1 MNNRY
6 ISRKEKK
13 LKKLKEGNAEFFIFA
28 EDINSTPSKSMNV
41 FYNKKMELNRD
52 LTILAVQTYCELY
65 NKKKLTFVDSM
76 AGSGIGA
83 IRLLKNCSNIQ
94 KLYINDINPSA
105 TRLIEKNLELNKL
118 LNKEIEINISR
129 KDANLLLNEIAQNK
143 FGSEPLD
150 YKKPDIISID
160 PFGTPNLYIDST
172 FKAIKKDHGLLCIT
186 ATDTPVLF
194 GVRPKACLRKY
205 MAKPLHS
212 EFCKEIGARI
222 LLYFV
227 SRIANINN
235 LGIIPLLT
243 FYSSHFIRLFL
254 IIFKSKKEI
263 FKSISNYGYLIYCK
277 DCGHHFEIDLNIL
290 NKIKKCTLCEGKTLD
305 YAGPLWIG
313 KLHDINF
320 LKKINSLTKNSGF
333 FIKNKKR
340 IANALN
346 FCLDEINMPIGYYN
360 IHSLCHQIA
369 NKSIPTMEVLINQ
382 IHKEGYEASRTH
394 FDFTSIKTTMNIIS
408 LKNLLKKLENGI
420 D

>member
-1 MNNRY
+1 M
-6 ISRKEKK
+6 SLRKKN

-52 LTILAVQTYCELY
+52 LTILTVQTYTELY
-65 NKKKLTFVDSM
+65 DKNKMLFVDSM

-83 IRLLKNCSNIQ
+83 IRLLKNCSNI
-94 KLYINDINPSA
+94 KKIFINDINPSA
-105 TRLIEKNLELNKL
+105 KRLIEKNLELNNL
-118 LNKEIEINISR
+118 LDKPIEINISR
-129 KDANLLLNEIAQNK
+129 KDANLLFNEIAQNVLNEELSNYRK
-143 FGSEPLD
+143 I
-150 YKKPDIISID
+150 DIISID
-160 PFGTPNLYIDST
+160 PFGTPNLYIDNS
-172 FKAIKKDHGLLCIT
+172 FKAIKKNHGLLCIT

-194 GVRPKACLRKY
+194 GVRPKACMRKY

-254 IIFKSKKEI
+254 ITFKSKKEI

-290 NKIKKCTLCEGKTLD
+290 NEIKRCKLCGGKTLE

-313 KLHDINF
+313 KLHDLNF
-320 LKKINSLTKNSGF
+320 LKKMYTLNKNSGF

-340 IANALN
+340 IANALK

-360 IHSLCHQIA
+360 IHTLCHQIA
-369 NKSIPTMEVLINQ
+369 NKSIPTMEVLLNQ
-382 IHKEGYEASRTH
+382 IHKEGYKASRTH
-394 FDFTSIKTTMNIIS
+394 FDFTSIKTTMDIIS
-408 LKNLLKKLENGI
+408 LKNLLKKLENGL